1 MSITVEKTASQTS
14 IIKVQLKK
22 EDYEKKVNDTVKK
35 LSKQVALKGFRPG
48 MAPLGLVKKMY
59 GGNVIVEEVN
69 KLLNEKIIGY
79 IQENK
84 VDVLGQPMPSKDQ
97 PFLDLDI
104 NNIKDVEFAYEIGH
118 APEVSF
124 KYLDSKPTF
133 TKYMVTVED
142 KMINEEVERMR
153 SRFAKYEYPENVE
166 EKDVLMFTI
175 EELDEAGNVKED
187 GLKNVT
193 SLAMDMF
200 KADVHASLL
209 NLKKHDSLDLNI
221 WESLDREQDEILKHV
236 LAVKEGEK
244 PEVTA
249 DKFRFTLNNITRSM
263 PADLNEEFFVK
274 AYGEAGPK
282 SEQEM
287 RDLIK
292 TDLEAYFSGQGD
304 SYLVNEL
311 HNTIMEKVE
320 LALPDEFLKRW
331 VKASNEKEISD
342 EQIEAE
348 YPLFAK
354 QIKWN
359 LIVKKVVNEQGYNV
373 SQEELAAKVRTET
386 ISQMYSYGL
395 RNIGDD
401 MLDQFVNKQ
410 MADKQYTDKMA
421 ERILDE
427 KALDYIKSKVA
438 VAEKPI
444 SFDEFKT
451 LVEGKKI

>member
-1 MSITVEKTASQTS
+1 MSITVEKTGSQTS

-69 KLLNEKIIGY
+69 KLLNDKIIGY
-79 IQENK
+79 IQDNK

-124 KYLDSKPTF
+124 TYLETKPTF
-133 TKYMVTVED
+133 TKFLVAVED
-142 KMINEEVERMR
+142 KMINEEIDRMR
-153 SRFAKYEYPENVE
+153 SRFAKYEYPETVAD
-166 EKDVLMFTI
+166 KDVLMFTI
-175 EELDEAGNVKED
+175 EELDEAGNVKEG
-187 GLKNVT
+187 GLRNVT
-193 SLAMDMF
+193 SLMLDMF
-200 KADVHASLL
+200 KAAAHDSVLK
-209 NLKKHDSLDLNI
+209 LKKHDAVDLNI

-244 PEVTA
+244 PEVIS
-249 DKFRFTLNNITRSM
+249 DKFRFTLNNITRSA
-263 PADLNEEFFVK
+263 PSDLDEEFFTK

-282 SEQEM
+282 TEQEM

-292 TDLEAYFSGQGD
+292 TDLEAYFSGQAD
-304 SYLVNEL
+304 SYLINEL
-311 HNTIMEKVE
+311 HNSMMDKTE
-320 LALPDEFLKRW
+320 LSLPDEFLKRW
-331 VKASNEKEISD
+331 VKMSNEKEITD
-342 EQIEAE
+342 EQIETE
-348 YPLFAK
+348 YPVFAK

-359 LIVKKVVNEQGYNV
+359 LIVKKIVNEQGFNV

-386 ISQMYSYGL
+386 ISQMFGYGL
-395 RNIGDD
+395 RNIGDEWI
-401 MLDQFVNKQ
+401 DQFVNKQ

-427 KALDYIKSKVA
+427 KALEYIKTRASLTD
-438 VAEKPI
+438 KPI
-444 SFDEFKT
+444 TFDEFKA
-451 LVEGKKI
+451 LVEGKKN